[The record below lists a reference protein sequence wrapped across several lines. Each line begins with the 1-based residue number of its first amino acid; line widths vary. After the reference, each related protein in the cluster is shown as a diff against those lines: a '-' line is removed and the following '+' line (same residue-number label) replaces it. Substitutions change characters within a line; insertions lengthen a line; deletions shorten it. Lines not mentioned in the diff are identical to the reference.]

1 MPGTPSSNGSPAD
14 VQTQTDVR
22 PGHALVLFDGVCNL
36 CNGAVNFIIDR
47 DPEGYFLFA
56 ALQSEEAAP
65 VLAPFGRT
73 SAGLADVPDT
83 IVLVENGRLY
93 ERSDA
98 ALRIARRLGLPWSL
112 LYAGRVIPKPLRDAL
127 YGWIAANRYR
137 WFGQQDACRIPTPEL
152 RARFL

>member
-1 MPGTPSSNGSPAD
+1 MPGSLSPNEAPTD
-14 VQTQTDVR
+14 VYYRSDVR

-47 DPEGYFLFA
+47 DVEGYFTFA

-83 IVLVENGRLY
+83 IVLIEDGRLY
-93 ERSDA
+93 ERSGA
-98 ALRIARRLGLPWSL
+98 ALRIVRRLGLPWSL
-112 LYAGRVIPKPLRDAL
+112 LYAGMLIPKPLRDAL
-127 YGWIAANRYR
+127 YGWVAANRYR
-137 WFGQQDACRIPTPEL
+137 WFGQQDACRLPTPDL

>member
-1 MPGTPSSNGSPAD
+1 MPGSLSPNDASTD
-14 VQTQTDVR
+14 VYYRSDVR

-47 DPEGYFLFA
+47 DAEGYFTFA

-65 VLAPFGRT
+65 VLASFGRPPA
-73 SAGLADVPDT
+73 SLVGAPDS
-83 IVLVENGRLY
+83 IVLVEGGRLY

-98 ALRIARRLGLPWSL
+98 ALRIARRLGLPWAL
-112 LYAGRVIPKPLRDAL
+112 LYAGMLIPKPLRDAL
-127 YGWIAANRYR
+127 YGWVAANRYR
-137 WFGQQDACRIPTPEL
+137 WFGQQDACRLPTPEL